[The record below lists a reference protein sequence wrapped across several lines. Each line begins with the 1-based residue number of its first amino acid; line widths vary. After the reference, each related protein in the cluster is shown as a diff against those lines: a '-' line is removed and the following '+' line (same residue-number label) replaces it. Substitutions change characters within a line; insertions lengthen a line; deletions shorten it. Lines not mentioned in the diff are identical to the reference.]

1 MQLVLLIQQ
10 YLYLALG
17 FIALGI
23 EVWALADCVRRPGA
37 AFEGAFKR
45 TKGFW
50 LALTGGAVLVGL
62 LSALSSLNG
71 LGGFNLFQLVA
82 VIAACVY
89 LADVKPAVSQTS
101 GRGGNSGPYGPW

>member
-1 MQLVLLIQQ
+1 MDLVYTIQQ

-17 FIALGI
+17 LVALGI
-23 EVWALADCVRRPGA
+23 EVWALSDCVRRPGT
-37 AFEGAFKR
+37 AFEAAFKR

-50 LALTGGAVLVGL
+50 LALTGGALVVGVLSV
-62 LSALSSLNG
+62 LSSR
-71 LGGFNLFQLVA
+71 GGFNLFQLVA
-82 VIAACVY
+82 IIAACVY

>member
-1 MQLVLLIQQ
+1 VDLVLLTQY

-23 EVWALADCVRRPGA
+23 EVWAFSDCVRRPGT
-37 AFEGAFKR
+37 AFEAAFKR

-50 LALTGGAVLVGL
+50 LALTGGAVVVGL
-62 LSALSSLNG
+62 LSAFSG
-71 LGGFNLFQLVA
+71 GGFNLFQIIAIV
-82 VIAACVY
+82 AACVY

-101 GRGGNSGPYGPW
+101 GRGGSQGPYGPW

>member
-1 MQLVLLIQQ
+1 MLLVFEIQH

-17 FIALGI
+17 LVALGV
-23 EVWALADCVRRPGA
+23 EVWALADCVRRPGTS
-37 AFEGAFKR
+37 FEAAFKR

-50 LALTGGAVLVGL
+50 LALTAGSVVVGL
-62 LSALSSLNG
+62 LSVLASR
-71 LGGFNLFQLVA
+71 GGFNLFQLVA
-82 VIAACVY
+82 IIAACVY

>member
-1 MQLVLLIQQ
+1 VDLVYTIQQ

-17 FIALGI
+17 LVALGI
-23 EVWALADCVRRPGA
+23 EVWALSDCVRRPGT
-37 AFEGAFKR
+37 AFEAAFKR

-50 LALTGGAVLVGL
+50 LALTGGALVVGVLSV
-62 LSALSSLNG
+62 LSSR
-71 LGGFNLFQLVA
+71 GGFNLFQLVA
-82 VIAACVY
+82 IIAACVY